1 MIKKSMKLVLVVGVM
16 VASMSMTSQTAQA
29 GAPGEGAYLG
39 AFVGWGSGIVQPKVV
54 TSSTAHSDPGSSG
67 AATAG
72 TFESKEG
79 GLGFSGL
86 DGGGWLGYGIKMGDL
101 YFGIEADGAGS
112 GAEFELTSSIA
123 VETSKNTTITSVT
136 AQRNWQAGSAFRVGY
151 YINAD
156 TLFSLKGGVSVSEF
170 DVTVGGDSD
179 TYLAG
184 GPQVGASIESKL
196 NGIDPNLSLRME
208 FVYTDFLTA
217 SVSGIGGRHQGIGGN
232 EGHDSEL
239 TGSDSAGRLGL
250 TYSF

>member
-1 MIKKSMKLVLVVGVM
+1 MIKKSMKLALVVGVM

-29 GAPGEGAYLG
+29 GAPGEGAYIG
-39 AFVGWGSGIVQPKVV
+39 AFVGWNSGVVQPKVV
-54 TSSTAHSDPGSSG
+54 TTTNSSNSSKSTG
-67 AATAG
+67 G
-72 TFESKEG
+72 TFEAKEG
-79 GLGFSGL
+79 GLGLNGL
-86 DGGGWLGYGIKMGDL
+86 EGGGWLGYGIKLGDG
-101 YFGIEADGAGS
+101 YFGIEVEGAG
-112 GAEFELTSSIA
+112 GGEEFELTSSIS
-123 VETSKNTTITSVT
+123 VESSANTTLTSVT

-151 YINAD
+151 YINTD

-217 SVSGIGGRHQGIGGN
+217 SVSGIGGRHQGIGAN

-239 TGSDSAGRLGL
+239 TGSDSTGRLGL

>member
-1 MIKKSMKLVLVVGVM
+1 MTKKSMKLALAVGVM

-29 GAPGEGAYLG
+29 AAPGEGAYIG
-39 AFVGWGSGIVQPKVV
+39 AFVGWNSGIVQPKV
-54 TSSTAHSDPGSSG
+54 TTTTASE
-67 AATAG
+67 TTEFG
-72 TFESKEG
+72 TFEAKEG
-79 GLGFSGL
+79 GLGLNGL
-86 DGGGWLGYGIKMGDL
+86 EGGGWLGYGIKLGDG
-101 YFGIEADGAGS
+101 YFGIEVEGTG
-112 GAEFELTSSIA
+112 GGEEFELTSSIS
-123 VETSKNTTITSVT
+123 VESSANTTLTSVT

-217 SVSGIGGRHQGIGGN
+217 SVSGIGGRHQGIGAN

-239 TGSDSAGRLGL
+239 TGSDSSGRLGL

>member
-1 MIKKSMKLVLVVGVM
+1 MIKKSMKLALVVGVM

-54 TSSTAHSDPGSSG
+54 TSSTINS
-67 AATAG
+67 G
-72 TFESKEG
+72 TFEAKEG
-79 GLGFSGL
+79 GLGLNGL
-86 DGGGWLGYGIKMGDL
+86 EGGGWLGYGIKSGDL

-156 TLFSLKGGVSVSEF
+156 TLFSMKGGISVSEF
-170 DVTVGGDSD
+170 DVTIGGDSD

-184 GPQVGASIESKL
+184 GPQVGASVESQL
-196 NGIDPNLSLRME
+196 SGIDPNLSLRME
-208 FVYTDFLTA
+208 FVYTDYLTA
-217 SVSGIGGRHQGIGGN
+217 PISGIGGKHQGAGTTD
-232 EGHDSEL
+232 GHDSEI

>member
-1 MIKKSMKLVLVVGVM
+1 MIKKSMKLALVVGVM

-29 GAPGEGAYLG
+29 GAPGEGAYIG
-39 AFVGWGSGIVQPKVV
+39 AFVGWNSGVVQPKV
-54 TSSTAHSDPGSSG
+54 TTTGPASS
-67 AATAG
+67 AASEGG
-72 TFESKEG
+72 TFEAKEG
-79 GLGFSGL
+79 GLGLNGL
-86 DGGGWLGYGIKMGDL
+86 EGGGWLGYGIKLGGG
-101 YFGIEADGAGS
+101 YFGIEVEGAGA
-112 GAEFELTSSIA
+112 GEEFELTSNIA
-123 VETSKNTTITSVT
+123 VETSLNTTLTSVT

-151 YINAD
+151 YINTD

-208 FVYTDFLTA
+208 FVYTDLLTA
-217 SVSGIGGRHQGIGGN
+217 SVSGIGGRHQGIGTN
-232 EGHDSEL
+232 EGHDSEI
-239 TGSDSAGRLGL
+239 TGSDSSGRLGL

>member
-1 MIKKSMKLVLVVGVM
+1 MIKKSMKLALVVGVM

-54 TSSTAHSDPGSSG
+54 TSSTINS
-67 AATAG
+67 G

-156 TLFSLKGGVSVSEF
+156 TLFSMKGGISVSEF
-170 DVTVGGDSD
+170 DVTIGGDSD

-184 GPQVGASIESKL
+184 GPQYGASVESKL
-196 NGIDPNLSLRME
+196 SGIDPNLSLRME
-208 FVYTDFLTA
+208 FVYTDYLTA
-217 SVSGIGGRHQGIGGN
+217 SISGIGTRHQGIATAD
-232 EGHDSEL
+232 GHDSEI
-239 TGSDSAGRLGL
+239 TGSDSTGRLGL

>member
-1 MIKKSMKLVLVVGVM
+1 MIKKSMKLALVVGVM

-29 GAPGEGAYLG
+29 SAPGEGAYIG
-39 AFVGWGSGIVQPKVV
+39 AFVGWNSGVVQPKVI
-54 TSSTAHSDPGSSG
+54 TTGPASSTASEG
-67 AATAG
+67 G
-72 TFESKEG
+72 TFEAKEG
-79 GLGFSGL
+79 GLGLNGL
-86 DGGGWLGYGIKMGDL
+86 EGGGWLGYGIKLGDG
-101 YFGIEADGAGS
+101 YFGIEVEGAGA
-112 GAEFELTSSIA
+112 GEEFELTSSIS
-123 VETSKNTTITSVT
+123 VESSANTTLTSVT

-208 FVYTDFLTA
+208 FVYTDYLTA
-217 SVSGIGGRHQGIGGN
+217 PISGIGGKHQGAGSTD
-232 EGHDSEL
+232 GHDSEV

>member
-1 MIKKSMKLVLVVGVM
+1 MIKKSMKLALVVGVM

-54 TSSTAHSDPGSSG
+54 TSSTINS
-67 AATAG
+67 G

-156 TLFSLKGGVSVSEF
+156 TLFSMKGGISVSEF
-170 DVTVGGDSD
+170 DVTIGGDSD

-184 GPQVGASIESKL
+184 GPQVGASVESKL
-196 NGIDPNLSLRME
+196 SGIDPNLSLRME

-217 SVSGIGGRHQGIGGN
+217 SVSGIGTRHQGIGTN
-232 EGHDSEL
+232 EGHDSEI
-239 TGSDSAGRLGL
+239 TGSDSSGRLGL

>member
-1 MIKKSMKLVLVVGVM
+1 MIKKSMKLALVVGVM

-29 GAPGEGAYLG
+29 GAPGEGAYIG
-39 AFVGWGSGIVQPKVV
+39 AFVGWNSGVVQPKV
-54 TSSTAHSDPGSSG
+54 TTTPPASSSASEG
-67 AATAG
+67 G
-72 TFESKEG
+72 TFEAKEG
-79 GLGFSGL
+79 GLGLNGL
-86 DGGGWLGYGIKMGDL
+86 EGGGWLGYGIRLGGG
-101 YFGIEADGAGS
+101 YFGIEVEGAGA
-112 GAEFELTSSIA
+112 GEEFELTSSIA
-123 VETSKNTTITSVT
+123 VETSKNTTLTSVT

-151 YINAD
+151 YINTD

-208 FVYTDFLTA
+208 FVYTDLLTA
-217 SVSGIGGRHQGIGGN
+217 SISGIGTRHQGIATAD
-232 EGHDSEL
+232 GHDSEI
-239 TGSDSAGRLGL
+239 TGSDSTGRLGL

>member
-1 MIKKSMKLVLVVGVM
+1 MIKKSMKLALVVGVM

-29 GAPGEGAYLG
+29 GAPGEGAYIG
-39 AFVGWGSGIVQPKVV
+39 AFVGWNSGVVQPKVV
-54 TSSTAHSDPGSSG
+54 TSAVSTG
-67 AATAG
+67 TLAG
-72 TFESKEG
+72 TYEAKEG
-79 GLGFSGL
+79 GLGLAGL
-86 DGGGWLGYGIKMGDL
+86 EGGGWLGYGIKLGDG
-101 YFGIEADGAGS
+101 YFGIEVEGTG
-112 GAEFELTSSIA
+112 GGEEFELTSSIP
-123 VETSKNTTITSVT
+123 VESSANTTLTSVT

-217 SVSGIGGRHQGIGGN
+217 SVSGIGGRHQGIGAN